1 MPSPEQPLTEDDVA
15 LPRPVLRGEHVTLR
29 GPIPRDREDRRA
41 AGTHPE
47 YARMLGEWTARTR
60 LISEEQVHRW
70 YQQLQDDPLRWVI
83 EVERRCVGVARLHH
97 LDEVNRRA
105 RYAIAIFDP
114 TLWGQ
119 GIGTEATRLVLGH
132 TFDTMHLHRVDLRVL
147 AGNSR
152 AIAVYEKCG
161 FVREGLERDSVRVD
175 GEWQSDVIMSILED
189 DYRQRVQHG

>member
-1 MPSPEQPLTEDDVA
+1 
-15 LPRPVLRGEHVTLR
+15 
-29 GPIPRDREDRRA
+29 
-41 AGTHPE
+41 
-47 YARMLGEWTARTR
+47 MLGQRTARTR
-60 LISEEQVHRW
+60 LISEDEVHRW
-70 YQQLQDDPLRWVI
+70 YQQLQADPLRWVI
-83 EVERRCVGVARLHH
+83 EVERRCVGVARLHC
-97 LDEVNRRA
+97 LDEGNRRA

-132 TFDTMHLHRVDLRVL
+132 AFDTMRLHRVDLRVL

-161 FVREGLERDSVRVD
+161 FVREGLERDSVLVD